1 MCHQLGMNCNTPT
14 DILFSFDGFRRRGGL
29 TDHHADG
36 FGIAFFEHAGCRVF
50 LDYEASAHSSVA
62 DFVHRYPIKSTHV
75 IAHIRKAT
83 QGRVALENTHPF
95 QREMWGQNW
104 IFAHNGNLVDFA
116 PPRGQFYRPVGDTD
130 SEAAFCMLL
139 ERLRQQFDDA
149 PPAQTLHRAVS
160 DIAAEIR
167 EAGIFN
173 FMLSNGQ
180 VLFTHCTTHLHYI
193 VRQAP
198 FAVAHLVDNDVSVD
212 FSTVTTPNDR
222 VAVIA
227 TQPLTDN
234 ECWTTHPKDTVLMF
248 SEGWPHL
255 LETCC

>member
-1 MCHQLGMNCNTPT
+1 M
-14 DILFSFDGFRRRGGL
+14 
-29 TDHHADG
+29 
-36 FGIAFFEHAGCRVF
+36 F

>member
-1 MCHQLGMNCNTPT
+1 MNCNTPT

-193 VRQAP
+193 ERRHPFSQAQ
-198 FAVAHLVDNDVSVD
+198 LCDEDMQVD
-212 FSTVTTPNDR
+212 FSALTTPRDK
-222 VAVIA
+222 VAVVVTA
-227 TQPLTDN
+227 PLTTN
-234 ECWTTHPKDTVLMF
+234 EEWTAFQSGEMRVFVDGECLV
-248 SEGWPHL
+248 E
-255 LETCC
+255 